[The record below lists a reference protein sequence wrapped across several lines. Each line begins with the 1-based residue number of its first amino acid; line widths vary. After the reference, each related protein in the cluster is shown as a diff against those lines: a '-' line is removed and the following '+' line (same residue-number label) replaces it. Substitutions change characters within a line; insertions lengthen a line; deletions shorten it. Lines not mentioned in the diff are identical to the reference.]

1 MSARRLALATGNSGK
16 IGEIRALLSGLDMEV
31 LTGDDL
37 EGWPDLEEK
46 GDTFEENAASK
57 ALTLSRWAAI
67 HALADDS
74 GLEVKALGGR
84 PGVMSA
90 RYAGRQGDDA
100 ANIAR
105 LLREMEGVAPESRGA
120 RFVCVLV
127 LASPAGETIEVR
139 EACEGSITSAPRG
152 ERGFGY
158 DPVFVPQGLDR
169 TMAELPL
176 EKKNA
181 ISHRGKALRRLRT
194 MLERGE
200 PAWFFNP
207 MGSEL
212 KS

>member
-1 MSARRLALATGNSGK
+1 MSARRLALATGNRGK
-16 IGEIRALLSGLDMEV
+16 IEEIRALLSGLDIEV
-31 LTGDDL
+31 LTGDEL

-46 GDTFEENAASK
+46 GDTFEENAVYK

-74 GLEVKALGGR
+74 GLEVEALGSR

-90 RYAGRQGDDA
+90 RYAGKQGDDA

-105 LLREMEGVAPESRGA
+105 LLREMEGIAPESRGA

-139 EACEGSITSAPRG
+139 ETCEGSITSAPRG
-152 ERGFGY
+152 DRGFGY

-176 EKKNA
+176 EEKNA
-181 ISHRGKALRRLRT
+181 ISHRGKALRRLRSL
-194 MLERGE
+194 LERGE